1 MPITIK
7 EIYASDTISGAADKI
22 NYNFDQVILNGG
34 GPAGPQGSQG
44 VSGPAGP
51 QGVQGA
57 TGAKGATGAAGSQ
70 GQAAGWAYAGSQGPS
85 KFTSYDAEFAPPL
98 NQLFTDSS
106 GNYEIPAILVGAYP
120 TGFPSYS
127 GTENYIINDT
137 YLNQISI
144 EKGSLFIH
152 SLNNISG
159 VPNIVLSGGDSS
171 NTTTTTD
178 MLQLQLTVNDGLR
191 IYQVKNSTSATDYGL
206 QTYFTDKG
214 MDLTAARTVYLGQ
227 TVSAPTNGDQ
237 GFGPEAVYITG
248 YRRAY
253 DTTAGGTIY
262 IRGYESTNVLQGQ
275 IAVTPG
281 DATYG
286 IQLTTFASKSV
297 YLNTALN
304 TVINSS
310 NISGAVYLS
319 YNSTN
324 HAIFGRLIKTF
335 TGALNAQYTG
345 PVPTSASAYAAYSFN
360 SSGYIGIAGDFSL
373 AAWATDSSNWAHF
386 GLPGGTGNMT
396 QITSSAVSVL
406 GSNIEL
412 KKTGAGADPGYI
424 NWEHVDVTAAGDP
437 DTERRQISVADSA
450 SSANRSGNSLL
461 IKPGSAQT
469 ALATGSGKGGNLYLA
484 SGQSRSQTSGG
495 SQIGLGGSIYML
507 WDGTTSQANY
517 NQRGDYYQ
525 SVYIGLRTKQNY
537 STTPNYRL
545 LISAGQDTVVSG
557 TQKQKIAAFYE
568 AGISTPA
575 VDIDEN
581 GLTTFYE
588 GAVIESGDL
597 LVENGNDVIING
609 GDIIMGATG
618 ASDLNIL
625 SGDIIVEDGN
635 LNLNDETAIHY
646 IKGDTRIGDS
656 AWDGSANLIAGGLS
670 FLPTATS
677 AISTQTNLGTFPSSA
692 SAYTYTITQFAVY
705 QRYKATITTGSGG
718 FKPIQFNH
726 TNTFTYAR
734 MFVIEVENDAAS
746 TEDIRV
752 RYGDAGGGRDCYVM
766 ASTGV
771 AQADITPGN
780 RGVFMFFEMF
790 AFGGSP
796 GLLYIGGDVTNLS

>member
-7 EIYASDTISGAADKI
+7 EIYASDTLSVATDKI

-34 GPAGPQGSQG
+34 GPAGPLGSQG
-44 VSGPAGP
+44 VSGSAGP
-51 QGVQGA
+51 QGIQGIQGSNGIQG
-57 TGAKGATGAAGSQ
+57 TPGSQ
-70 GQAAGWAYAGSQGPS
+70 GQAAGWAYAGSQGSS
-85 KFTSYDAEFAPPL
+85 KFTSYDAEFAPPI
-98 NQLFTDSS
+98 NELFTDSS
-106 GNYEIPAILVGAYP
+106 GNYEIPAILIGAYP

-171 NTTTTTD
+171 NTTTITD
-178 MLQLQLTVNDGLR
+178 MLQLQLTVDDGLR
-191 IYQVKNSTSATDYGL
+191 IYQVKNSTSATDYGI

-248 YRRAY
+248 YKRAY

-262 IRGYESTNVLQGQ
+262 IRGYESTNILQGQ
-275 IAVTPG
+275 ITVTPG

-286 IQLTTFASKSV
+286 IQLTTFVSKSV

-360 SSGYIGIAGDFSL
+360 ATGYLGLNGDYSL
-373 AAWATDSSNWAHF
+373 AAWATDSNNWAHF
-386 GLPGGTGNMT
+386 GEPGGSGNMT

-412 KKTGAGADPGYI
+412 KKTGAGASPGNI
-424 NWEHVDVTAAGDP
+424 NFQYVDVPFAGSP
-437 DTERRQISVADSA
+437 DTQIRQISVADSV
-450 SSANRSGNSLL
+450 SVANTSGNSLL
-461 IKPGSAQT
+461 IKPGNAQT
-469 ALATGSGKGGNLYLA
+469 ALVNGVGYGGNFYLA

-507 WDGTTSQANY
+507 WDGTTSQATY

-545 LISAGQDTVVSG
+545 LVSAGQDTVVSG

-575 VDIDEN
+575 IDIDEN

-588 GAVIESGDL
+588 GAAVDNGDLEIKAGNDVLVNSGDL
-597 LVENGNDVIING
+597 
-609 GDIIMGATG
+609 IMGATG
-618 ASDLNIL
+618 ASNLIIEE
-625 SGDIIVEDGN
+625 GDITVEDGS
-635 LNLNDETAIHY
+635 LYLNDFNAIHD
-646 IKGDTRIGDS
+646 IKGDTRLGDTTWNG
-656 AWDGSANLIAGGLS
+656 ALKTIAGGLS
-670 FLPTATS
+670 FLPVATGASSNVTDLGIFTAAAS
-677 AISTQTNLGTFPSSA
+677 VFTF
-692 SAYTYTITQFAVY
+692 TIPKFAVY
-705 QRYKATITTGSGG
+705 QKFKAKINAGTGN
-718 FKPIQFNH
+718 FKPIQFNN
-726 TNTFTYAR
+726 TGTFTYAR
-734 MFVIEVENDAAS
+734 MFVIEIENDAAS
-746 TEDIRV
+746 VEDIRV
-752 RYGDAGGGRDCYVM
+752 KYGDAGGGRDCYIM

-771 AQADITPGN
+771 EKADITPGN
-780 RGVFMFFEMF
+780 KGIFMFFEVP

-796 GLLYIGGDVTNLS
+796 GLMFIGGDVTNLS

>member
-7 EIYASDTISGAADKI
+7 EIFASDTISGAADKI

-51 QGVQGA
+51 QGAGGSQGYQGA
-57 TGAKGATGAAGSQ
+57 QGAQGSQ

-85 KFTSYDAEFAPPL
+85 KFTSFDAEFAPPL

-106 GNYEIPAILVGAYP
+106 GNYEIPAILIGAYP

-191 IYQVKNSTSATDYGL
+191 IYQVKDSTSATDYGL

-345 PVPTSASAYAAYSFN
+345 PVPTNASAYAAYSFN
-360 SSGYIGIAGDFSL
+360 SSGYIGLSGDFSL
-373 AAWATDSSNWAHF
+373 AAWATDSNNWAHF
-386 GLPGGTGNMT
+386 GQPGGTGNMT

-412 KKTGAGADPGYI
+412 KKTVAGADPGAI

-437 DTERRQISVADSA
+437 DTERRQISVSDSA
-450 SSANRSGNSLL
+450 SSVNRSGNSLL

-469 ALATGSGKGGNLYLA
+469 ALVTGSGKGGNLYLA

-507 WDGTTSQANY
+507 WDGTTSQATY

-588 GAVIESGDL
+588 GAAVDNGDL
-597 LVENGNDVIING
+597 EIKAGNDVLVNS

-618 ASDLNIL
+618 AS
-625 SGDIIVEDGN
+625 N
-635 LNLNDETAIHY
+635 LTIEEGSLYLNDFSAIHD
-646 IKGDTRIGDS
+646 IKGDTRLGDTTWNG
-656 AWDGSANLIAGGLS
+656 ALKTIAGGLS
-670 FLPTATS
+670 FLPVATGASSNITDLGIFTAAAS
-677 AISTQTNLGTFPSSA
+677 IVTF
-692 SAYTYTITQFAVY
+692 TIPKFAVY
-705 QRYKATITTGSGG
+705 QKFKARINAGVGN

-726 TNTFTYAR
+726 TGTFTYAR
-734 MFVIEVENDAAS
+734 MFVIEIENDAAS
-746 TEDIRV
+746 ADDIRV
-752 RYGDAGGGRDCYVM
+752 KYGDAGGGRDCYVM

-771 AQADITPGN
+771 ELADITPGN
-780 RGVFMFFEMF
+780 KGIFMFFEVP

-796 GLLYIGGDVTNLS
+796 GLMYIGGDVTNLS